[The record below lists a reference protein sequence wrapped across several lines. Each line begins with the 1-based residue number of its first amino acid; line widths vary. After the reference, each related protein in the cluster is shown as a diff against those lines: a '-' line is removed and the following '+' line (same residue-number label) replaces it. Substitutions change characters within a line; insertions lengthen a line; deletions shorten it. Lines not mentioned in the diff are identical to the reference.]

1 MVLNPVPRVFLK
13 PKSKG
18 SGVTPERT
26 ARRSGGSLTNLD
38 YATVNKNVCA
48 TSSKSKCSHFC
59 TLYLQIRIIINIIV
73 TETNRQRILSTR
85 QHPFISIPSSYELK
99 IPINS
104 NQFNSIMPMTTR
116 IHRQAFIKS
125 ITGGI
130 LMSLLALLFRLFFG
144 RRRHSPTVP
153 PRSSNN
159 RRPEPYREPF
169 WTRSRTNQ

>member
-104 NQFNSIMPMTTR
+104 NPFNSIMPMTTR

-130 LMSLLALLFRLFFG
+130 LMSLLAFPAVLRAAETFSDSTAPQQQQQKTRTLSG
-144 RRRHSPTVP
+144 TVLGSCAKP
-153 PRSSNN
+153 CV
-159 RRPEPYREPF
+159 
-169 WTRSRTNQ
+169 